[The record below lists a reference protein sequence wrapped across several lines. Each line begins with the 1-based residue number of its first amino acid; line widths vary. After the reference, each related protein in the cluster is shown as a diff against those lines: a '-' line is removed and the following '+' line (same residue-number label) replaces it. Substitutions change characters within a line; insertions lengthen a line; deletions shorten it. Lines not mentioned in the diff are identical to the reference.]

1 MYNTDLPSRAELP
14 SSARL
19 LRSTIVAVLVAA
31 GLLVTTVLPA
41 EYGID
46 LTGIGRILGL
56 TQMGEIKMTLAAEV
70 RTAQASPQPGAATT
84 PAGVQRP
91 QGADVA
97 SVPKPV
103 AQEVSGARQDTTTI
117 RLKPG
122 AAAEV
127 KLVMRKDAKVR
138 YEWSSAGG
146 PVNYD
151 THGDIHNAPKDFYHG
166 YGKGRNETA
175 NAGTL
180 QAAFDGKHGW
190 FWRNRS
196 GAEVTITLKTD
207 GEYDRIDRVL

>member
-1 MYNTDLPSRAELP
+1 
-14 SSARL
+14 
-19 LRSTIVAVLVAA
+19 
-31 GLLVTTVLPA
+31 
-41 EYGID
+41 
-46 LTGIGRILGL
+46 
-56 TQMGEIKMTLAAEV
+56 MGEIKMSLAAEA
-70 RTAQASPQPGAATT
+70 RNADALPQPGAATV

-91 QGADVA
+91 QAADVV
-97 SVPKPV
+97 SSPKPV
-103 AQEVSGARQDTTTI
+103 AQETPGARQDTMTI

-138 YEWSSAGG
+138 FEWSSAGG

-175 NAGTL
+175 KAGTL

-196 GAEVTITLKTD
+196 GAEVTITLKTN
-207 GEYDRIDRVL
+207 GEYDKIERVL